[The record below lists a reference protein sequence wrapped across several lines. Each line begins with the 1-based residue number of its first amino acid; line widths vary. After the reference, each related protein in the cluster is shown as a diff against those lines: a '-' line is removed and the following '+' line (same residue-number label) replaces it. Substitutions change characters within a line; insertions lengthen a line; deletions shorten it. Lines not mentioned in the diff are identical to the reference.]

1 MKKPKEALLFR
12 FSVLLDTEG
21 KIVIEEDNIDPEL
34 FEEAMDDWNPD
45 YPNTAMIVAMIKM
58 LTAAAIELQKDIN
71 KTLHLSWV

>member
-12 FSVLLDTEG
+12 FSVLLNAEG
-21 KIVIEEDNIDPEL
+21 RIVIEEDNIDPEL
-34 FEEAMDDWNPD
+34 FEEAMDDWNPE

-71 KTLHLSWV
+71 KTIH

>member
-34 FEEAMDDWNPD
+34 FEEAMDNWNPD

-71 KTLHLSWV
+71 KTIH

>member
-1 MKKPKEALLFR
+1 MMKKPKEALLFR
-12 FSVLLDTEG
+12 FSVLLNAEG
-21 KIVIEEDNIDPEL
+21 KIVPEL

-71 KTLHLSWV
+71 KTIH

>member
-12 FSVLLDTEG
+12 FSVLLNAEG
-21 KIVIEEDNIDPEL
+21 RIVIEEDNIDPEL

-58 LTAAAIELQKDIN
+58 LTAAAIELQRDIN
-71 KTLHLSWV
+71 KTIH

>member
-45 YPNTAMIVAMIKM
+45 YPNTAMIVALIKM

-71 KTLHLSWV
+71 KTIH